1 VDGGGDLPG
10 FCAPMCSKADGLQ
23 CQRDDHVCLGL
34 GTFGGCFSRDAIECD
49 RGARTG
55 CQPAAT
61 CVRVG
66 FEDPDLGRCETT
78 CDPMEPHCPD
88 GRGCYFIRTY
98 SSAFC
103 GLPGTGA
110 AEEPCACDKCCE
122 PGLACTPDLDG
133 SGRHRRY
140 ERPRKRPRPRC
151 RTAARR
157 RPIQSPRARRVSSTA
172 RRECGESC

>member
-133 SGRHRRY
+133 SGRHCKAICAV
-140 ERPRKRPRPRC
+140 EEGC
-151 RTAARR
+151 SGAATC
-157 RPIQSPRARRVSSTA
+157 IKLKVGSPWGGCVAKGSAGT
-172 RRECGESC
+172 